1 MSIPIPIIPLP
12 LPGSIIFP
20 NAAKDTFDN
29 AKRRGE
35 LAESNYKKAECVLDE
50 NRNVTQQ
57 ALEQL
62 GKLKTEVFT
71 HQIKHLVSVV
81 QQKEK
86 MRMELAGYDEK
97 LEIKKNFG
105 IGPFVAVE
113 LSSSINSYGLVD
125 PEKFWQAISGSIKY
139 DSEVKAAI
147 AQMDAINKAM
157 EDIRTAVAGQT
168 AVIMTLAEEFEAAKV
183 DSIDDPGADKM
194 LMIGQSLMEVLT
206 EHVLDN
212 YITVNSHI
220 SSQYSG
226 SLEIC

>member
-20 NAAKDTFDN
+20 HAAKDTFDN

-86 MRMELAGYDEK
+86 MRMELAAYDEK
-97 LEIKKNFG
+97 LEIKKKLWHRSFC
-105 IGPFVAVE
+105 
-113 LSSSINSYGLVD
+113 SC
-125 PEKFWQAISGSIKY
+125 
-139 DSEVKAAI
+139 
-147 AQMDAINKAM
+147 
-157 EDIRTAVAGQT
+157 RTF
-168 AVIMTLAEEFEAAKV
+168 I
-183 DSIDDPGADKM
+183 
-194 LMIGQSLMEVLT
+194 
-206 EHVLDN
+206 
-212 YITVNSHI
+212 VN
-220 SSQYSG
+220 
-226 SLEIC
+226 